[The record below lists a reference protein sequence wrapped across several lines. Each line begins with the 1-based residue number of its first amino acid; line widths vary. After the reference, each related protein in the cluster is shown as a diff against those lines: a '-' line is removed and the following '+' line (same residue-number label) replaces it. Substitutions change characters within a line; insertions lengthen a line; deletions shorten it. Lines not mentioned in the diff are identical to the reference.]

1 MKLYATVT
9 SERATKGQGG
19 NDYLDIR
26 LSVSNDRIEAG
37 RIIVEPSGT
46 GYKVYFIPPAGIT
59 KADGVTLSEITAE
72 YIEIKKKGEKQK
84 GEYTYLTSCIDCK
97 QRLEGTKKRPL
108 DNVQCRTC
116 GKVQ

>member
-84 GEYTYLTSCIDCK
+84 GEKICDICNIRHAENGNLCEYCK
-97 QRLEGTKKRPL
+97 
-108 DNVQCRTC
+108 NII
-116 GKVQ
+116 

>member
-19 NDYLDIR
+19 NDSLDIR

-72 YIEIKKKGEKQK
+72 YIEIKKKGERQK
-84 GEYTYLTSCIDCK
+84 GE
-97 QRLEGTKKRPL
+97 
-108 DNVQCRTC
+108 RTPENIAKWLVN
-116 GKVQ
+116 GEHDKLQEKDYIKD